1 MRNLLL
7 KLFVLAA
14 TSFSIAAHADT
25 YTATLMGD
33 SNTFVFTLPS
43 QFSFP
48 NQIHLVAVPPIQTT
62 GTANGVA
69 NQTFDL
75 TFFTGL
81 GTGESLVFSDIT
93 NNLSFNLYGPILISP
108 GTDPNAPPTYLTAD
122 IATGTFNLMD
132 VTFSIPIPSMIPY
145 TLTIAPAAPTPEPS
159 TLLLLGTG
167 MTGLLACTGRRYPIH
182 RAFAMSRF
190 RSAPSNVEGPE

>member
-1 MRNLLL
+1 MRNLLPRL
-7 KLFVLAA
+7 LVLAA
-14 TSFSIAAHADT
+14 ISVSIAAHADT

-62 GTANGVA
+62 GTANGVT

-75 TFFTGL
+75 TFFTTL
-81 GTGESLVFSDIT
+81 GAGESLVFSDIT
-93 NNLSFNLYGPILISP
+93 NGLSFNLYGPTLVSP
-108 GTDPNAPPTYLTAD
+108 GTDPSAPPTYLTAD

-132 VTFSIPIPSMIPY
+132 VTFSIPIPDMIPY
-145 TLTIAPAAPTPEPS
+145 TLTIASAPTPEPS

-167 MTGLLACTGRRYPIH
+167 TIGLLTHIGRRVRPATA
-182 RAFAMSRF
+182 RLTT
-190 RSAPSNVEGPE
+190 SA